1 MISAIKQNLS
11 ILKALKQYEMLPAR
25 DRMALKALVSVLILL
40 FLYFGL
46 WQPAYQYKKDADAY
60 LLQQQELLALVQENK
75 SALSNLSKSSSAAV
89 GLNSQQLVSSV
100 TNLAKQAGVVL
111 KRFEPSGE
119 NEIKVWVD
127 DASFDKMMTWLS
139 TMKKTLNVRVE
150 QISIEKSEQIGL
162 VSSRLTLSS

>member
-1 MISAIKQNLS
+1 MSAIKQNPS
-11 ILKALKQYEMLPAR
+11 VLKALKQYEMLPAR
-25 DRMALKALVSVLILL
+25 DKMALKALVVSLLLL
-40 FLYFGL
+40 FLYFGV
-46 WQPAYQYKKDADAY
+46 WQPAHEFKKDADSY
-60 LLQQQELLALVQENK
+60 LQQQKELLALVVENK
-75 SALSNLSKSSSAAV
+75 TALKSLSKSSSSTE

-100 TNLAKQAGVVL
+100 TNLAKQAGIVL

-139 TMKKTLNVRVE
+139 TMKKTLNIRVE
-150 QISIEKSEQIGL
+150 QISIEKSELPGL

>member
-1 MISAIKQNLS
+1 MISAIKQNPS